1 MPAPQPPSA
10 ASNPSALSR
19 CVWGGRG
26 GSEAYAWHHRK
37 TILIRGDTHP
47 YPHNPRSR
55 NPLPQAFT
63 APPLSTEAAI
73 PPGQPPQEVAIA
85 PSPKA
90 PPASPRSTA
99 AFTSG
104 NQEVP

>member
-1 MPAPQPPSA
+1 MLGRTYGGGGVCLASSA
-10 ASNPSALSR
+10 DYP
-19 CVWGGRG
+19 
-26 GSEAYAWHHRK
+26 
-37 TILIRGDTHP
+37 HP

-55 NPLPQAFT
+55 YPLPQAFT
-63 APPLSTEAAI
+63 APPPSTEAAI